1 VDADRS
7 VGGRGDVRF
16 LGNGTGPSN
25 AGVAAPAAASRSS
38 IACGAAAACPGEA
51 IRYVFGELALSIH
64 HGQHI
69 CGQPLSYGWRGFFRL
84 TGRKR
89 CGPGDRSG
97 CERQISKTANQAAE
111 REDSHDWNDR
121 LSGRRNHQR
130 RRSRLCT
137 IVEIDPAHG
146 SDSSHGLRQ
155 RYGARKPSARAFG
168 IYFGQQLTREIA
180 AWRSGRA
187 VFAMKFA

>member
-1 VDADRS
+1 MLTGRS
-7 VGGRGDVRF
+7 AGAAMSASLVTGQARQTQAWRQRRRPLAARSLAGPRQPAGGRHSLYLRR
-16 LGNGTGPSN
+16 
-25 AGVAAPAAASRSS
+25 AGAVDPSRSAHLRS
-38 IACGAAAACPGEA
+38 
-51 IRYVFGELALSIH
+51 ALV
-64 HGQHI
+64 
-69 CGQPLSYGWRGFFRL
+69 LRWRGFFRL